1 MIRNLAPNT
10 GSKTAHPLHMSD
22 HTDLK
27 ASLLKLLD
35 NETERYPHFLEQ
47 QFPHVLQR
55 ITVLWGKPQIAGY
68 LDGLL
73 APPKGAGQGF
83 PDQARREIEA
93 LRACHDRAQLAKDSP
108 PMAWLPVRETLLNF
122 LELHPE
128 DYPASLEKEHP
139 QLLQKILSL
148 LDTPHLDNYLDT
160 LLGAGE
166 QVRHEFSERALVE
179 IMTIKALHRARHAA
193 LTTLLSPTQ
202 SLQDPPA
209 IDDSGIADEHIASQV
224 FERIQRW

>member
-1 MIRNLAPNT
+1 
-10 GSKTAHPLHMSD
+10 MSD
-22 HTDLK
+22 HTKLK

-55 ITVLWGKPQIAGY
+55 MTALWGKPQIAGY
-68 LDGLL
+68 FDGLL
-73 APPKGAGQGF
+73 APPKGPGQGF
-83 PDQARREIEA
+83 PEQARREIEV
-93 LRACHDRAQLAKDSP
+93 LRACHDREQLADEIAPIPK
-108 PMAWLPVRETLLNF
+108 LPVRETLHSF
-122 LELHPE
+122 FELHPE
-128 DYPASLEKEHP
+128 DYPATLENEHP

-166 QVRHEFSERALVE
+166 QARHGFSERALVE

-202 SLQDPPA
+202 SPQAPPA
-209 IDDSGIADEHIASQV
+209 MDDSGIDDEHIASQV

>member
-1 MIRNLAPNT
+1 MP
-10 GSKTAHPLHMSD
+10 D

-27 ASLLKLLD
+27 AILRKLLD
-35 NETERYPHFLEQ
+35 DETERYPHVLEQ

-55 ITVLWGKPQIAGY
+55 LIALWGKPQITSY
-68 LDGLL
+68 FDGLL
-73 APPKGAGQGF
+73 APPKGPGQGF

-93 LRACHDRAQLAKDSP
+93 LRAFHDQAQLPKDSP
-108 PMAWLPVRETLLNF
+108 SIAWLPVRETLLNF

-128 DYPASLEKEHP
+128 DYPASLENEHP

-148 LDTPHLDNYLDT
+148 LDTSQLDNYLDT

-193 LTTLLSPTQ
+193 LTTLLSPTPSPQ
-202 SLQDPPA
+202 SSPAVDDNA
-209 IDDSGIADEHIASQV
+209 IDDEHIASLV